1 MLNKIQQKMKVNL
14 DKTKIDSE
22 NNKILSDSPPISELN
37 FDNSDIKSNLNK
49 IFIMPDDY
57 NADDLINGTTTLSS
71 ILTNSDTPN
80 ITSSK
85 INIIINNDQS
95 IKRKRGRPRKIVSEN
110 VKID

>member
-1 MLNKIQQKMKVNL
+1 MKINLDNKVNENR
-14 DKTKIDSE
+14 TIFSE
-22 NNKILSDSPPISELN
+22 NSLKSIDL
-37 FDNSDIKSNLNK
+37 DNSDIKSNLNK

-80 ITSSK
+80 ITGSK
-85 INIIINNDQS
+85 INIIINNDQV
-95 IKRKRGRPRKIVSEN
+95 IKRKRGRPRKNIEEI